1 MDLRSRILTAAYKHA
16 PCSLIGDLSSAA
28 SAPTCDVSCIINFYG
43 RIDLLEGILY
53 SLVEQDLPRAK
64 FEVILVEDRGGTSE
78 GKNIAERFRSALNV
92 DYFALP
98 DHFGVMGYSR
108 NIGLSRAKGKFV
120 LFLDDDT
127 VILQKDFLSQLVR
140 QFQATNADGIIPLGR
155 ALYCT
160 IKGKYSYHEP
170 HYPTNRCMAY
180 RRDVL
185 FGLGG
190 FVSSIIGQE
199 DVEFVVRFI
208 LAGKVSVPSADLTY
222 LHPPLL
228 VPNFRKPQAVGHSF
242 YRLKSRYPLLLWL
255 LLIINCSRHAPLYL
269 VPRRKYREMGRFG
282 IGFILGVIVSPF
294 KSEGFGYT

>member
-1 MDLRSRILTAAYKHA
+1 MNLRSRILTAVYKHA
-16 PCSLIGDLSSAA
+16 PCSLIGDLSSVA
-28 SAPTCDVSCIINFYG
+28 SAPACDVSCIINFYG

-53 SLVEQDLPRAK
+53 SLAAQDLPRTK
-64 FEVILVEDRGGTSE
+64 FEVILVEDRGGTKE
-78 GKNIAERFRSALNV
+78 GKNIAERFRSVLNV
-92 DYFALP
+92 AYIALA

-108 NIGLSRAKGKFV
+108 NLGLSHAKGNYV

-160 IKGKYSYHEP
+160 IKAKYSYHEP

-185 FGLGG
+185 FDLGG
-190 FVSSIIGQE
+190 FISTIIGQE

-208 LAGKVSVPSADLTY
+208 LAGKVSVTSEGLAY

-228 VPNFRKPQAVGHSF
+228 VPNFRKPMAVGNSF
-242 YRLKSRYPLLLWL
+242 YRLKNRYPFLLWL

-269 VPRRKYREMGRFG
+269 VPLRKCREMGRFG

-294 KSEGFGYT
+294 KSKGFKYA